1 MTDFADE
8 EYEASHGYEGHEEDD
23 EYEEKTWAIR
33 PNKTQLKRDIAAI
46 HEMCEEITQL
56 APAQIEKLNFPD
68 EIAIAITAAAKMPFK
83 AARKRQ
89 LKFITGLMRKVD
101 IEPIEDALN
110 KIKAKSAHATREL
123 HQLERWRERLLSDD
137 KQALTELLD
146 KYPGADAQQLRQ
158 LIRNAKKEIS
168 LEKPVKSA
176 RLLFKYL
183 RVLFDGAQNS
193 EDEQDFEDDLNAEE
207 D

>member
-1 MTDFADE
+1 MSDYTGE
-8 EYEASHGYEGHEEDD
+8 EFGEFQSYEEED
-23 EYEEKTWAIR
+23 EYEEQTWAIR
-33 PNKTQLKRDIAAI
+33 PNKTQLKRDIAVI
-46 HEMCEEITQL
+46 HKMCEDMALL
-56 APAQIEKLNFPD
+56 APAQIEKLNLPE
-68 EIAIAITAAAKMPFK
+68 EIEAAILAAAKMPFK

-89 LKFITGLMRKVD
+89 LKFITGLVRKID
-101 IEPIEDALN
+101 IEPIEEALA

-146 KYPGADAQQLRQ
+146 KYPEADVQQLRQ

-168 LEKPVKSA
+168 LEKPIKSS

-183 RVLFDGAQNS
+183 RALFENTQNI
-193 EDEQDFEDDLNAEE
+193 ENEQGLEGDSSVE
-207 D
+207 